1 MTYEI
6 IDAALREDPT
16 VFDCAVLPRESS
28 SGRADAVAYVVP
40 TGSLSLSRLRQS
52 LINRLGADAAIPTLV
67 AIPTMPLTPE
77 GHADLD
83 ALHNIAVLDE
93 ATLSGAEQQVSA
105 LPGVRRAAAVAHSRV
120 RVSPPLHLS
129 DLLPGWSRST
139 AAETTV
145 ASSRLVATAAVAETA
160 PLALADGGE
169 PCRSAGGP
177 ELLADMLA
185 AAAGTSAADSIVCIE
200 SDGSESAFSHA
211 ELLRAAQRVLGGLQ
225 QAGLRRGDT
234 LILHLR
240 RNRDFL
246 DAFWGCILGGIVPV
260 PIPAAPNYDALNGNV
275 RRLGDAR
282 AMLANPLIVSNEEM
296 LPDLRRAMRL
306 LGVNDARLAAVES
319 LRRSAPAAAA
329 GGIEA
334 DDVALMVLTS
344 GSTGRPKGVPLRH
357 RNLVAQCLG
366 TRAQCGY
373 DEQTVALNWMPLDHV
388 AGLIFLHLGQMASRR
403 QIHVATDRVLRD
415 PLSWLDLIDRHRASA
430 SFAPNFAFGLVCGL
444 ADEIGRRSWDLSS
457 MRCIVNAGEPIV
469 AASALRFMR
478 LLAPHGLRGDSMAPA
493 FGMSE
498 TSSGIGYWRGFGPG
512 TVADNDPCVPLGSPI
527 AGARMRIVDES
538 GQLMR
543 EGQTGQLQVA
553 GATLFPGYYGN
564 QPPREEVFTADGWFR
579 TGDLARIDRGV
590 LSITG
595 RDKDVIIVNGVNFS
609 GPAIENMVED
619 LGVVARSFTAACGV
633 ADPRAGGGEGLAL
646 FFVPSDE
653 GDAALDAALRLIRQR
668 MVHDFGI
675 APVFLVPLLRDDIPK
690 TSLGKIQRAAL
701 QKALAAGRFDVALKR
716 VDILTGS
723 DNTLPPWF
731 FRRRWQRKDSA
742 AVATP
747 PRLARVLLFGDGGV
761 LATAVYD
768 RLAKVADDVVC
779 VHPGSR
785 FERLA
790 ADRFVVDAAS
800 PQGLQPLMQALA
812 TGAGTPLSVVY
823 LWNAVADAVDENSH
837 ASRHAA
843 RACAR
848 LAAVVGGLR
857 HYSGAVTLAVVS
869 RGAGNMI
876 DLSRAAVCGLVSS
889 ISRES
894 STMRALHVDTG
905 VAEAEAAAAAIVGEL
920 AAGTRD
926 GEVVYRNGQRGV
938 PVLESFLPRYEP
950 GTQPVLRRGGRYLV
964 IGGLGGV
971 GSALAAWLLREFGAR
986 LLLVGRAAAE
996 QQVSTLQRLREL
1008 SPDVTYVQADAADE
1022 DALRAAVVPVLA
1034 GWGGPLDAVFHLAAV
1049 FHERAVAGET
1059 EAGLLAQLRPKIDG
1073 ALALLKLAREHD
1085 GAALVLFSSI
1095 VGLFGGAQ
1103 VGAYAAASR
1112 CLDELCGAGGP
1123 TRVFTIDWSAW
1134 RDTGLNRQYG
1144 ALEPLRAIGGVELTP
1159 EQALSSLRIALLQP
1173 PGQIII
1179 GLDARSPFVARHCAR
1194 LDLEVRIEVFFEGDA
1209 PAESLAADGI
1219 RADDRFG
1226 TQVRVS
1232 TTKSESL
1239 PVDEHGHLDRAAL
1252 TLLAEHKLAFRA
1264 PGTVTEV
1271 ELSEL
1276 WSRILG
1282 VDAIGADASFFEL
1295 GGQSLLATQLLS
1307 AIGER
1312 FGVRWTLRDVF
1323 AAPTLAA
1330 QAERIDADAAQAVS
1344 PRSAAAPSA
1353 TPAAVRVFTN
1363 GRALPIGSGQQ
1374 RLWFLDRIDPHNAAY
1389 NVYATITFDRFP
1401 DPEAVRGCLQGVVDR
1416 HEGLRTRFPLVDGQ
1430 PCQWVESRLDVVLPV
1445 IDVASQQDLEAA
1457 EQAEARRTFELA
1469 SGPLLR
1475 TRLLRLADGR
1485 GRLQITMHHSIAD
1498 GWSMKVIYREFMTLF
1513 AGASAAELPPMTR
1526 QYADFA
1532 AWQQARLDAGE
1543 LDLQIEHWRTRLASN
1558 LNGLT
1563 LAGDFARPAAKTH
1576 RGVRLMRPLPVA
1588 LARRV
1593 RALARQRSVTPFVLL
1608 LAGFKA
1614 LLAVYSQQDDIIV
1627 GAVVANR
1634 NRAEFSQ
1641 LIGFI
1646 VNMLTL
1652 RTDLGGD
1659 PSFVDIVQ
1667 RVQNV
1672 LLDAH
1677 ANQDVPFETLVDRLQ
1692 PPRDPGRS
1700 PLFQIAIDLRDADI
1714 SRSTV
1719 EGLSLA
1725 IMEPDLGASQYDL
1738 HLTLEEK
1745 GAGLGAIW
1753 QFNADLF
1760 ATSTIER
1767 MAANFEALLDAVTER
1782 PDCLL
1787 SRLPLPGSVERS
1799 LIQQWNRTE
1808 RPYPRETAVHELF
1821 EAQVRASPDSVAVEH
1836 GAERVTYLELN
1847 ARANRLAQ
1855 HLRRLGVGP
1864 EVMVGL
1870 SFERSVDLIVAML
1883 GILKAGGAYVPLDPE
1898 YPSER
1903 LNFML
1908 GDTAAPV
1915 VVTHAAVHDKLPRGD
1930 ARHVVLD
1937 HDWAEIDCLAAEDV
1951 PSGVNG
1957 GNLAYVIYTSGS
1969 TGTPKGVQ
1977 VLHRSINRLVCNTE
1991 YVKFDSSDRVAQ
2003 VSVVSFDAATFE
2015 IWGALLHGGR
2025 LVIVPREVALS
2036 PPALASFLR
2045 EHGITV
2051 MFLTAVLFDRVAHE
2065 VPDAF
2070 AGMRY
2075 MVYGGAAAEV
2085 ESLRAVLRHG
2095 APRHL
2100 VNGYG
2105 PTEVTTFAVT
2115 NDVREVEDG
2124 ATMVPIGRP
2133 IANTTAY
2140 VLGRFGEWVPIGVTG
2155 ELCLGGDGVARGYLN
2170 RPELNAEH
2178 FVLDPFSGR
2187 VGDRLYRTGDMV
2199 RQKAGGEIEFLGR
2212 TDQQIKL
2219 RGFRVELGEI
2229 EVALRGVESVREAV
2243 VVVRTQPDGDP
2254 SLAAYVTAAPGQAAP
2269 SADALRQRLRD
2280 TLPAYMVPASFVVLD
2295 HMPLSP
2301 NGKIDRAAL
2310 PDPRQTS
2317 APGSA
2322 GDRPRGEIER
2332 VIADAWSKVLGGSL
2346 FDRRTNFFDAGGH
2359 SLKTAQIHTLLVAQL
2374 NCEVSLIDLFR
2385 FPTIE
2390 TLAAHLAKTPR
2401 REAAPASVTAV
2412 EYKQ

>member
-1 MTYEI
+1 MSYEI

-16 VFDCAVLPRESS
+16 VFDCAILPRESNFD
-28 SGRADAVAYVVP
+28 RADAIAYVVP
-40 TGSLSLSRLRQS
+40 TGSLSLSRLRQA
-52 LINRLGADAAIPTLV
+52 LINRLGADVAIPTLV
-67 AIPTMPLTPE
+67 AIPTMPLTPL
-77 GHADLD
+77 GLADLD
-83 ALHNIAVLDE
+83 ALRNIAVLDE
-93 ATLSGAEQQVSA
+93 ATLSGAEKQVCA
-105 LPGVRRAAAVAHSRV
+105 LPGVRRAAALAHARV

-129 DLLPGWSRST
+129 DMLPGWSRSV

-145 ASSRLVATAAVAETA
+145 AASRLLATAAVAETA

-177 ELLADMLA
+177 ELLADMLVA
-185 AAAGTSAADSIVCIE
+185 AARASAADSIVCIE

-211 ELLRAAQRVLGGLQ
+211 ELLLAARRMLGGLE

-240 RNRDFL
+240 GNRDFL
-246 DAFWGCILGGIVPV
+246 EAFWGCILGGIVPV
-260 PIPAAPNYDALNGNV
+260 PTPVAPNYDELNGNV

-282 AMLANPLIVSNEEM
+282 AMLANPLIVSNEVL
-296 LPDLRRAMRL
+296 LPDLRGAMRL
-306 LGVNDARLAAVES
+306 LGVDDARLAAVES
-319 LRRSAPAAAA
+319 LRRFAPAAAA

-373 DEQTVALNWMPLDHV
+373 DEQTIALNWMPLDHV

-415 PLSWLDLIDRHRASA
+415 PLSWLDLIDHHRASA
-430 SFAPNFAFGLVCGL
+430 SFAPNFAFGLVSGL

-512 TVADNDPCVPLGSPI
+512 TVSDNDPYVPLGSPI

-609 GPAIENMVED
+609 GPAIENMVDD

-633 ADPRAGGGEGLAL
+633 ADPRADGGEGLAL
-646 FFVPSDE
+646 FFVPSDDRD
-653 GDAALDAALRLIRQR
+653 GALDQALRLIRQR

-675 APVFLVPLLRDDIPK
+675 APAFLVPLLRDDLPK

-701 QKALAAGRFDVALKR
+701 QKGLAAGRFDTALKR

-731 FRRRWQRKDSA
+731 FRRRWQPKDAA

-747 PRLARVLLFGDGGV
+747 LRLARVLLFGDRGA
-761 LATAVYD
+761 LATAVHG
-768 RLAKVADDVVC
+768 RLARIADDVVC
-779 VHPGSR
+779 VHAGSR

-790 ADRFVVDAAS
+790 ADRFIVDAAS
-800 PQGLQPLMQALA
+800 PQGLQPLMRALA
-812 TGAGTPLSVVY
+812 TGSGTPLSVLY
-823 LWNAVADAVDENSH
+823 LWNTVAHAVDEDSH
-837 ASRHAA
+837 ASLHAA

-848 LAAVVGGLR
+848 LAAVVSGLR
-857 HYSGAVTLAVVS
+857 QHGGAVTLVVVS
-869 RGAGNMI
+869 SGAGGAI
-876 DLSRAAVCGLVSS
+876 DLSRAAVSGLVPS
-889 ISRES
+889 IARES

-905 VAEAEAAAAAIVGEL
+905 GADAEAAAAAIVGEL

-926 GEVVYRNGQRGV
+926 SEVAYRNGQRRV

-950 GTQPVLRRGGRYLV
+950 GTRPVLRRGGCYLV
-964 IGGLGGV
+964 TGGLGGV

-986 LLLVGRAAAE
+986 LLLVGRTATE
-996 QQVSTLQRLREL
+996 QQVSALQRLREL
-1008 SPDVTYVQADAADE
+1008 SPDVTYVQADVADE
-1022 DALRAAVVPVLA
+1022 DALRAAVGPVLV

-1049 FHERAVAGET
+1049 FHERAVADET

-1095 VGLFGGAQ
+1095 AGLFGGAQ

-1112 CLDELCGAGGP
+1112 CLDELCGSGGP
-1123 TRVFTIDWSAW
+1123 TRVFAIDWSAW

-1144 ALEPLRAIGGVELTP
+1144 ALEPLRAMGGVELAS

-1179 GLDARSPFVARHCAR
+1179 GLDAQSPFIARHCAR

-1209 PAESLAADGI
+1209 PAESLAAGM
-1219 RADDRFG
+1219 RASDRFG
-1226 TQVRVS
+1226 TQVQVS
-1232 TTKSESL
+1232 MTKSESL
-1239 PVDEHGHLDRAAL
+1239 PVDEHGQLDRAAL
-1252 TLLAEHKLAFRA
+1252 ALLAEHKLAFRA
-1264 PGTVTEV
+1264 PGTATEV
-1271 ELSEL
+1271 ALSEL

-1330 QAERIDADAAQAVS
+1330 QAERIDADAALAVS
-1344 PRSAAAPSA
+1344 PQSAPAPSA
-1353 TPAAVRVFTN
+1353 TAAAVRVSAN

-1374 RLWFLDRIDPHNAAY
+1374 RLWFLDRMDPHNAAY

-1445 IDVASQQDLEAA
+1445 IDVASQQELEAA

-1485 GRLQITMHHSIAD
+1485 GRLQITMHHGIAD
-1498 GWSMKVIYREFMTLF
+1498 GWSMKIIYRDFMTLF
-1513 AGASAAELPPMTR
+1513 AGAAELPPLTR

-1543 LDLQIEHWRTRLASN
+1543 LDAQIEHWRTRLASN
-1558 LNGLT
+1558 LNGLA
-1563 LAGDFARPAAKTH
+1563 LASDFARPAAKTH
-1576 RGVRLMRPLPVA
+1576 RGVRLMRPLPGTLA
-1588 LARRV
+1588 LRV

-1641 LIGFI
+1641 VIGFI

-1659 PSFVDIVQ
+1659 PSFVNIVQ
-1667 RVQNV
+1667 RVQHV

-1738 HLTLEEK
+1738 HLTVEEK

-1787 SRLPLPGSVERS
+1787 SRLPLPSSAERG
-1799 LIQQWNRTE
+1799 LIRQWNRTQ

-1821 EAQVRASPDSVAVEH
+1821 EVQVRASPDAVAVEH

-1870 SFERSVDLIVAML
+1870 SMERSVDLIVAIL

-1915 VVTHAAVHDKLPRGD
+1915 VVTHSAVHDKLPRGD
-1930 ARHVVLD
+1930 ARHVVVD
-1937 HDWAEIDCLAAEDV
+1937 RDWAEIDCLPAEDV
-1951 PSGVNG
+1951 ASGANG

-1969 TGTPKGVQ
+1969 TGKPKGVQ
-1977 VLHRSINRLVCNTE
+1977 VQHRSINRLVCNTE

-2015 IWGALLHGGR
+2015 IWGALLNGGR

-2115 NDVREVEDG
+2115 HDVKEVEDG
-2124 ATMVPIGRP
+2124 AAMVPIGRP

-2155 ELCLGGDGVARGYLN
+2155 ELCLGDDGVARGYLK
-2170 RPELNAEH
+2170 RPELNAER
-2178 FVLDPFSGR
+2178 FVPDPFSGR
-2187 VGDRLYRTGDMV
+2187 TGDHLYRTGDMV
-2199 RQKAGGEIEFLGR
+2199 RQKPGGEIEFLGR

-2229 EVALRGVESVREAV
+2229 EVALRGVESVHEAV
-2243 VVVRTQPDGDP
+2243 VVVRTQTDGDP
-2254 SLAAYVTAAPGQAAP
+2254 SLAAYVTATPGQAAP
-2269 SADALRQRLRD
+2269 SADALRQRLQD

-2295 HMPLSP
+2295 RMPLSP
-2301 NGKIDRAAL
+2301 NGKIDRVAL
-2310 PDPRQTS
+2310 PDPQQTT
-2317 APGSA
+2317 APSSA

-2346 FDRRTNFFDAGGH
+2346 FDRHTNFFDAGGH
-2359 SLKTAQIHTLLVAQL
+2359 SLKTAQIHTLLMAQL
-2374 NCEVSLIDLFR
+2374 NCEMLLIDLFR
-2385 FPTIE
+2385 FPTIA
-2390 TLAAHLAKTPR
+2390 TLATHLAKTPR
-2401 REAAPASVTAV
+2401 REAAPAPVSAV
-2412 EYKQ
+2412 AYKN